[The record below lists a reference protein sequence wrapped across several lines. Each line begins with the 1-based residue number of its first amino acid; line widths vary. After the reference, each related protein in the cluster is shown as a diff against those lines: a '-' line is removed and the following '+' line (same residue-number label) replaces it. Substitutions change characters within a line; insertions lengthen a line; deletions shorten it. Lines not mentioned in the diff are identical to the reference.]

1 MRALSVD
8 EVAAELG
15 RSVDWL
21 HRHWRG
27 MVDEKKLPPP
37 LPGGGALAW
46 SAAQLYAVLDKPLTR
61 EQRALAAAF
70 RAAEAVARQAGG
82 GLDDQDEIE
91 ASRARITARFA
102 RG

>member
-1 MRALSVD
+1 MRALSIK

-15 RSVDWL
+15 RSADWL
-21 HRHWRG
+21 QRHWREL
-27 MVDEKKLPPP
+27 VERKVLPPP
-37 LPGGGALAW
+37 LPGEGTLAW

-70 RAAEAVARQAGG
+70 RAAEAVARQTAGG
-82 GLDDQDEIE
+82 EADRDEIE
-91 ASRARITARFA
+91 ASRARIATRFA